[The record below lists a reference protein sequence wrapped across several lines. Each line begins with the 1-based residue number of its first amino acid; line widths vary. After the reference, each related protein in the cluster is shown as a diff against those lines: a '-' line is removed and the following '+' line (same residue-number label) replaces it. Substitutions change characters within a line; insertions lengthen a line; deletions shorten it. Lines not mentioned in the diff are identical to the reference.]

1 MHTNS
6 RFTIFLLL
14 VSLALLP
21 ACKKPST
28 AKAAESKLIVLLSSD
43 AQQPYEKLQTQMLT
57 RIALNREGYS
67 LKSLD
72 AAGSA
77 EKQAKQ
83 LAEALAE
90 KPYAILLAPVDPGLF
105 DASVTKAV
113 NDGVLV
119 IGLGEN
125 ATPLPCS
132 STLEVDQRQLGHLA
146 GEIAVRSLTLKAK
159 EEAKSDVIGR
169 IVELRGD
176 ENSPLCKARHEGFM
190 EELGKSPGLV
200 LVHDAPGSWT
210 RQGGKDRTAEALR
223 LQSSFDLI
231 YAHNDAMALGAGTT
245 LGSQRQQVLIIGTD
259 GFQGEEGGL
268 SLVNSGEIDA
278 SIYQPPLIDLAWMI
292 ILRRAEDPTFTPK
305 PKYRVAPLAI
315 TPKTVEDLRRNG
327 PPPLPAL

>member
-1 MHTNS
+1 MHTIS

-14 VSLALLP
+14 VSLAYLP
-21 ACKKPST
+21 ACKKASPS
-28 AKAAESKLIVLLSSD
+28 AAAESKLIVLLSSD

-57 RIALNREGYS
+57 RIALNRAGFS

-77 EKQAKQ
+77 EKQSQQ
-83 LAEALAE
+83 LTGVLAE
-90 KPYAILLAPVDPGLF
+90 KPFAILLAPVDPGTLE
-105 DASVTKAV
+105 AAIPKAV

-119 IGLGEN
+119 IGLGES
-125 ATPLPCS
+125 ATPLPCT
-132 STLEVDQRQLGHLA
+132 STLSVDQHQLGRLA

-200 LVHDAPGSWT
+200 LVHDGPGNWT
-210 RQGGKDRTAEALR
+210 RQGGKDRAAEALR
-223 LQSSFDLI
+223 LQNSFDVI
-231 YAHNDAMALGAGTT
+231 YAHNDAMALGAGTA

-305 PKYRVAPLAI
+305 PKYKVAPTSI